1 MSASLDRIWALA
13 LRVIRQFRRDRRTL
27 ALLFLAPLFVMSLL
41 AYMIQSP
48 SSSVRLGLSLPSA
61 AAPLQG
67 VVEEALRA
75 QGLEVTV
82 IQEQDARELLEEGK
96 LDAALLFPQDLL
108 QVLAAGGQ
116 PKVEL
121 WLEGSEPSINGEV
134 MARLTAFLHNLSV
147 SSPRQGVLPNLP
159 ALPELVTTYLYGGA
173 DFTTVSYLAPA
184 FVSFFIFFFVFLLS
198 AVSFLRERSRGTIER
213 LLVSPLGRGEI
224 VLGYALGFLL
234 FALVQSAIILLFSI
248 YVLGI
253 HYLGSLWLVY
263 LVNFLVI
270 LSSVGLG
277 IFLSAFARNE
287 LQAVQFIPIV
297 VIPQILLGGFFWP
310 LQQMAPALRWIAQA
324 MPMTYAIQA
333 LKAVMVRG
341 QGLAAIWP
349 QLLAL
354 LGFTILFFLLA
365 ALSVR
370 KMA

>member
-48 SSSVRLGLSLPSA
+48 SASVRLGLSLPSA
-61 AAPLQG
+61 TVPLQG
-67 VVEEALRA
+67 AVEEALRT

-82 IQEQDARELLEEGK
+82 IREQDARKLLEEGK

-108 QVLAAGGQ
+108 QVLAASGQ

-134 MARLTAFLHNLSV
+134 MGRLTAFLHGLS
-147 SSPRQGVLPNLP
+147 GILPNLP
-159 ALPELVTTYLYGGA
+159 ALPELVTTYVYGGA
-173 DFTTVSYLAPA
+173 DFSTVSYLAPA

-213 LLVSPLGRGEI
+213 LLISPLGRGEI

-263 LVNFLVI
+263 SVNFLVI

-277 IFLSAFARNE
+277 IFLSAFTRNE

-297 VIPQILLGGFFWP
+297 VIPQVLLGGFFWP
-310 LQQMAPALRWIAQA
+310 LQQMAPALRWIAQV

-354 LGFTILFFLLA
+354 LGFTVLFFLLA
-365 ALSVR
+365 AFSVR
-370 KMA
+370 KTA

>member
-1 MSASLDRIWALA
+1 
-13 LRVIRQFRRDRRTL
+13 
-27 ALLFLAPLFVMSLL
+27 
-41 AYMIQSP
+41 MIQSP
-48 SSSVRLGLSLPSA
+48 SASARLGLSLPSA

-75 QGLEVTV
+75 QGLEVTA
-82 IQEQDARELLEEGK
+82 IREQDARELLEEGK

-108 QVLAAGGQ
+108 QVLAANGQ

-134 MARLTAFLHNLSV
+134 MARLTAFLHNLS
-147 SSPRQGVLPNLP
+147 GVLPNLP
-159 ALPELVTTYLYGGA
+159 ALPELVTTYLYGGT
-173 DFTTVSYLAPA
+173 DFSTVSYLAPA

-253 HYLGSLWLVY
+253 RYVGSLWLVY

-310 LQQMAPALRWIAQA
+310 LQQMTPVLRWIAQV

-341 QGLAAIWP
+341 QGLTAIWP

-354 LGFTILFFLLA
+354 FGFTILFFLLA
-365 ALSVR
+365 AFSVR
-370 KMA
+370 KTA

>member
-61 AAPLQG
+61 ATPLQG

-75 QGLEVTV
+75 QGLEVTA

-121 WLEGSEPSINGEV
+121 WLEGGEPSINGEV
-134 MARLTAFLHNLSV
+134 MARLTAFLHNLSDI
-147 SSPRQGVLPNLP
+147 LPNLP

-173 DFTTVSYLAPA
+173 DFSTVSYLAPA

-213 LLVSPLGRGEI
+213 LLVSPLSRGEI

-341 QGLAAIWP
+341 QGLAVIWP

-354 LGFTILFFLLA
+354 LGFTVLFFLLA

-370 KMA
+370 KTA